1 MGFPSFLLMM
11 NTLLLPSRLAFRM
24 AGAWDAPQFQASG
37 FRINQKL

>member
-11 NTLLLPSRLAFRM
+11 NTLLLPSQLVFRM
-24 AGAWDAPQFQASG
+24 VGASDAPLFQALG